1 MPVLIIQKKM
11 KIMETSKV
19 SIDFSMNKYT
29 DKELLVKASYIISQM
44 TGNTHFP
51 SPIPV
56 LNELTEGKDNF
67 NTSLMKVVDGNHQDT
82 VEKNNR
88 RLVLENLLR
97 MEGAYVQSVSLGSEE
112 IILTSGFDTNKKASP
127 VGPLPMVTGIAAKS
141 GLSRGSLEISWNVVP
156 HANMYE
162 IKYTEAPINENS
174 VWVYTSVTKHRIVI
188 EGLVQG
194 KQYAFLIAA
203 AGSDPSRNWSD
214 VFTSFVM

>member
-1 MPVLIIQKKM
+1 M

-156 HANMYE
+156 HTNMYE

-174 VWVYTSVTKHRIVI
+174 VWVYISVTKHKIVI
-188 EGLVQG
+188 EGFVQG

>member
-1 MPVLIIQKKM
+1 MN
-11 KIMETSKV
+11 IMETSKV

-51 SPIPV
+51 SPVPT
-56 LNELTEGKDNF
+56 LDELTEGKDNF
-67 NTSLMKVVDGNHQDT
+67 NTSLTKGEDGNRQNT

-88 RLVLENLLR
+88 RLALETLLR
-97 MEGAYVQSVSLGSEE
+97 LEGAYVQSVSLGSEE

-156 HANMYE
+156 HTNMYE

-174 VWVYTSVTKHRIVI
+174 VWVYISVTKHKIVI
-188 EGLVQG
+188 EGFVQG